1 MKHKNNW
8 VASKYVAHRGQWR
21 ASRDASVVAV
31 GSRLVSDI
39 TAGWYATLL
48 PQYAR
53 GRLLD
58 LGCGTVPLY
67 AMYQP
72 YVRENICVDWGG
84 SFHHAQHLDLELD
97 LNQPLP
103 FADGEFDTII
113 LSDVLEH
120 IAEPMALWTEMA
132 RLLAPNGKIILNVP
146 FFYCLHECPHDYYR
160 YTAFA
165 LQRFVEKAGLKVIL
179 LEASGGS
186 VEVFADF
193 LAKHLQF
200 VPLIGHGL
208 AAFIQ
213 WCAGTLRA
221 TWLGHRFVKIT
232 AQAFPLG
239 YFMVVEKK

>member
-21 ASRDASVVAV
+21 ALRDASAVAV

-165 LQRFVEKAGLKVIL
+165 LQRFAEKAGLNVIQL
-179 LEASGGS
+179 HATGGS
-186 VEVFADF
+186 VEVFADM
-193 LAKHLQF
+193 LAKHCQF
-200 VPLIGHGL
+200 VPWVGKAAAVGVQWL
-208 AAFIQ
+208 AQQFGRTRVGQ
-213 WCAGTLRA
+213 
-221 TWLGHRFVKIT
+221 RFAAKT
-232 AQAFPLG
+232 AAAFPLG
-239 YFMVVEKK
+239 YVMVVGK